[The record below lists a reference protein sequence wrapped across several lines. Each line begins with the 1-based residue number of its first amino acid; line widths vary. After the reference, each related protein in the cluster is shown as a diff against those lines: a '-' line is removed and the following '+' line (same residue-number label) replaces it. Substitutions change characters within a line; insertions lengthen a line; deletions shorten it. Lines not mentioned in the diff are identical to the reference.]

1 MAKAAD
7 LSKFQVNTPAARHP
21 KAAGEQERGNEK
33 PRPLKLKGFYISP
46 DAEIQFD
53 ILKRKSGKR
62 GPELIHEALNLLF
75 KEYGMATMD

>member
-7 LSKFQVNTPAARHP
+7 LSKFQVNSSAARRS
-21 KAAGEQERGNEK
+21 KAGEQGRGNEK
-33 PRPLKLKGFYISP
+33 PRALKLKGFYISP

-75 KEYGMATMD
+75 KEYGMSTVD